1 MEGRDQNMI
10 FKEGIEYKEF
20 AANEI
25 RENHIKKS
33 RDFSDILKNQYVF
46 RANTRRGILI
56 TGLRSTG
63 KSSGIYQAT
72 VDFPS
77 DKIFFLAVSSRD
89 ENLSKNIVLEKIKEK
104 DYDLIIIDEYSWL
117 KESDGQNNSLAAYL
131 AGKAGEGVKVII
143 SGTDSTK
150 IHSLL
155 NTDFIHRA
163 KQLNTTYFSYDE
175 YCRIYELDK
184 NDESL
189 KAFLTR
195 GGIFENH
202 ACASY
207 GSMRGYIKTAIIE
220 NLASYYSQYNKDILE
235 SAVYKIF
242 YECICRSYT
251 KSVNVPV
258 YNSGKKNKL
267 EYEDFLEAFGIRT
280 DVEIKPFVLKEIF
293 HKLEEI
299 GVVVVLK
306 DIKLNNRERA
316 YITNQ
321 SISAQLTKCIYG
333 LDELSETYIGNLY
346 EASVVCYE
354 YMQYIFYGDSPYE
367 MYYAETR
374 KSDLEIDFILCD
386 KRRAYL
392 FECKL
397 NDNDDI
403 KLNDT
408 ASILQDK
415 VRNLLGDRDLAG
427 RYVIYQGH
435 DKCIEQKGCTVVCTS
450 NWNIDF
456 ENFIKYVETLKESA
470 REDDDSSTPKNP
482 FSESQ
487 FGNEDLIKSWSDFGR
502 EIGQSTKKMIAEEN
516 ERVKNSFKQIVK
528 RIEQRFGLN
537 R

>member
-1 MEGRDQNMI
+1 M
-10 FKEGIEYKEF
+10 
-20 AANEI
+20 
-25 RENHIKKS
+25 
-33 RDFSDILKNQYVF
+33 
-46 RANTRRGILI
+46 
-56 TGLRSTG
+56 RSTG

-77 DKIFFLAVSSRD
+77 DKIFFLAASSRD
-89 ENLSKNIVLEKIKEK
+89 EKIFKDEVLIKLKEK

-117 KESDGQNNSLAAYL
+117 KESEGEKDNLAAYL

-150 IHSLL
+150 IHALL

-175 YCRIYELDK
+175 YCRVYELKK
-184 NDESL
+184 NDESM
-189 KAFLTR
+189 KDFLNR

-202 ACASY
+202 ACESY
-207 GSMRGYIKTAIIE
+207 GSMRGYIKNAIIE
-220 NLASYYSQYNKDILE
+220 NLSSYYPQYDKELIE

-242 YECICRSYT
+242 YECICKSYT
-251 KSVNVPV
+251 KSIDIPVHNVGR
-258 YNSGKKNKL
+258 NNLLK
-267 EYEDFLEAFGIRT
+267 YEDFLENFGILT
-280 DVEIKPFVLKEIF
+280 NIEIPRPVLKEIF

-299 GVVVVLK
+299 GVVVVLE

-321 SISAQLTKCIYG
+321 SISAQLTKCIYD
-333 LDELSETYIGNLY
+333 LDKLSDSYLGSLY

-354 YMQYIFYGDSPYE
+354 YMQYAFDKNGPFK

-386 KRRAYL
+386 TRKAYL

-397 NDNDDI
+397 SDENNLE
-403 KLNDT
+403 LNNT
-408 ASILQDK
+408 ASILKDEVK
-415 VRNLLGDRDLAG
+415 NLLGDRELSG

-435 DKCIEQKGCTVVCTS
+435 DKCLEQKGYDIVFTN
-450 NWNIDF
+450 NWDIDF
-456 ENFIKYVETLKESA
+456 EDFKKHVEKLKKISRDDEHNKPQGPSSGTL
-470 REDDDSSTPKNP
+470 
-482 FSESQ
+482 SE
-487 FGNEDLIKSWSDFGR
+487 NENLIKSWSDFG
-502 EIGQSTKKMIAEEN
+502 KKVNKNIKKIISEE
-516 ERVKNSFKQIVK
+516 KAKIQYSFEHIVKQIK
-528 RIEQRFGLN
+528 HSFGLS